1 MEPTR
6 GSGLV
11 SQKVASGGVFLFH
24 VLAPFRVVVSISD
37 VSDWRD
43 VCSDD
48 EMWRQ
53 RWRRKR
59 SLCDEYDGK
68 DRNCESVT
76 ERGSTESSY

>member
-11 SQKVASGGVFLFH
+11 SQKGASGGVFLFH
-24 VLAPFRVVVSISD
+24 VLALFRVVVSISD

-48 EMWRQ
+48 GMWMQ

-59 SLCDEYDGK
+59 SLCDGHDGR

-76 ERGSTESSY
+76 VRGSTERGY